1 MGANDGEDG
10 PTGGEGR
17 RSGCGVA
24 TTDSPGRAH
33 DNRGP
38 EGDGGAGTAG
48 TTTGA
53 DGEGGGR
60 DETRDDGPRSRILGD
75 ANRRTSSYD
84 P

>member
-10 PTGGEGR
+10 PTSGEGQ

-24 TTDSPGRAH
+24 TTDGPDGAR
-33 DNRGP
+33 DNRNL
-38 EGDGGAGTAG
+38 EGDRGAVMVG

-53 DGEGGGR
+53 DEEGGGR

-75 ANRRTSSYD
+75 TNR
-84 P
+84 